1 MDNPKNNVVLDVWNK
16 LNRGFDTVKKAHSR
30 QMYAHN
36 LTAPQFHVL
45 EVLMKTGP
53 IPLKKISEELL
64 VTGANIT
71 CVVDNLEKEELVKRV
86 PSKKDRRIINAELT
100 DKGRDKIDKLFPEFT
115 KGLSESMKGLTE
127 TEKKELSRLL
137 DKIVG

>member
-1 MDNPKNNVVLDVWNK
+1 MDNPKSNIVLDVWNK
-16 LNRGFDTVKKAHSR
+16 LNHAFDTVKKAHSR
-30 QMYAHN
+30 QMYTHS

-45 EVLMKTGP
+45 EVLQKTGP

-71 CVVDNLEKEELVKRV
+71 CVVDNLEKEDLVKRV

-100 DKGRDKIDKLFPEFT
+100 DKGKVKIEQLFPEYT
-115 KGLSESMKGLTE
+115 AGLSESMKGLTE
-127 TEKKELSRLL
+127 AEKKELVRLL
-137 DKIVG
+137 DKITG